1 MEHYNVLIATPGK
14 LLHAEYVD
22 SLIKTTQ
29 WLNSKGLTYK
39 FLNKQSSFIPSGR
52 EMTALD
58 VYQSQNDNLDNYVV
72 GSKQYTYDKIIWIDS
87 DIQWEVEDFEKIYES
102 ELDIIAGLYASHSDG
117 TVACAVFHPEY
128 LERGLERPAKTH
140 EVMFFMRDEP
150 VEVFGVGFGFMA
162 VKFGVFENMDLPWF
176 KIEHLEWDN
185 LPFEINVGEDYSW
198 CMNARRN
205 GYKTFVDPTVKVLH
219 NKETIYKLP

>member
-1 MEHYNVLIATPGK
+1 MEHYNILIATPGK
-14 LLHAEYVD
+14 LLHAEYVN
-22 SLIKTTQ
+22 SLIDTIR
-29 WLNSKGLTYK
+29 WLSSKGLTYK

-58 VYQSQNDNLDNYVV
+58 KYDSQNDNLENYVV
-72 GSKQYTYDKIIWIDS
+72 GSNQYTYDKIIWIDS
-87 DIQWEVEDFEKIYES
+87 DIQWTIEDFEKIYES
-102 ELDIIAGLYASHSDG
+102 ELDIVAGLYASHPDG
-117 TVACAVFHPEY
+117 TVACALFHPEY
-128 LERGLERPAKTH
+128 LQRNLERPVKTH
-140 EVMFFMRDEP
+140 EISFFMKDEP

-176 KIEHLEWDN
+176 KIEHLKWDN
-185 LPFEINVGEDYSW
+185 LPFENNAGEDYSW

-219 NKETIYKLP
+219 HKGTIYQLP

>member
-14 LLHAEYVD
+14 LLHAEYVS
-22 SLIKTTQ
+22 SLIDTTR
-29 WLNSKGLTYK
+29 WLNSKGLTYR

-52 EMTALD
+52 ELTALD
-58 VYQSQNDNLDNYVV
+58 VYQSQNDNLENYVV
-72 GSKQYTYDKIIWIDS
+72 GSNKYTYDKIIWIDS
-87 DIQWEVEDFEKIYES
+87 DIQWTIEDFEKIYES
-102 ELDIIAGLYASHSDG
+102 ELDIVAGLYASHPDG
-117 TVACAVFHPEY
+117 TVACALFHPEY
-128 LERGLERPAKTH
+128 LQRNLERPVKTH
-140 EVMFFMRDEP
+140 EISFFMKDEP

-176 KIEHLEWDN
+176 KIEHLKWDN
-185 LPFEINVGEDYSW
+185 LPFENNAGEDYSW

-219 NKETIYKLP
+219 HKETIYQLP